1 MSEFLGVI
9 LGTAIG
15 LAISRVRS
23 RRLRALLLVP
33 AVLVA
38 GVVTSA
44 LNGELGTGPRRLVR
58 RSWTSCR
65 PEGSGPAIT
74 WPSSAAPRRCASGAP
89 RIHRAFAIGWA
100 VAERDS
106 ERLAYDAGR
115 AGVAQLVE
123 QRTCNA

>member
-33 AVLVA
+33 AVLLA

-44 LNGELGTGPRRLVR
+44 VNGELGTGL
-58 RSWTSCR
+58 
-65 PEGSGPAIT
+65 
-74 WPSSAAPRRCASGAP
+74 
-89 RIHRAFAIGWA
+89 WA
-100 VAERDS
+100 VFVSFDTVLAGLGVMLGLALT
-106 ERLAYDAGR
+106 RLRLSR
-115 AGVAQLVE
+115 ALRSS
-123 QRTCNA
+123 QRQDG

>member
-44 LNGELGTGPRRLVR
+44 LNGELGTGL
-58 RSWTSCR
+58 
-65 PEGSGPAIT
+65 
-74 WPSSAAPRRCASGAP
+74 
-89 RIHRAFAIGWA
+89 WA
-100 VAERDS
+100 VFLSFDTVLAGFGVLLGLALT
-106 ERLAYDAGR
+106 RLRLSR
-115 AGVAQLVE
+115 AWRSP
-123 QRTCNA
+123 QRQDG

>member
-15 LAISRVRS
+15 LAISRVSS

-44 LNGELGTGPRRLVR
+44 LNGELGTGL
-58 RSWTSCR
+58 
-65 PEGSGPAIT
+65 
-74 WPSSAAPRRCASGAP
+74 
-89 RIHRAFAIGWA
+89 WA
-100 VAERDS
+100 VFVSFDTVLAGLGVLLGLALT
-106 ERLAYDAGR
+106 RLRLPR
-115 AGVAQLVE
+115 ALRSP
-123 QRTCNA
+123 QRQDG